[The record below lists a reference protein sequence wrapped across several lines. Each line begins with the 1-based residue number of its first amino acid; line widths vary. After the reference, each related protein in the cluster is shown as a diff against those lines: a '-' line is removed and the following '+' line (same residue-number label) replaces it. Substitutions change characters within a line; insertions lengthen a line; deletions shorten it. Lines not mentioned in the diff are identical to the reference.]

1 MSSEWFVVNV
11 GDAQWE
17 SKGEFGVRCRFES
30 PDDRFGHF
38 GIAVQVI
45 EPGQP
50 SGLYHAEDAQEGFLV
65 LAGECLAVIE
75 GVERPLRQWDYFHCP
90 ARTRHVLVGAGEGPC
105 TVLMVGAPRSSSL
118 SEILYPEDPVAARH
132 GASATA
138 TTRSSKQAYADRSY
152 GGGPAPA
159 PWPDA

>member
-1 MSSEWFVVNV
+1 VSDRWFVVNV
-11 GDAQWE
+11 GDAEWE
-17 SKGEFGVRCRFES
+17 RKGEFGLRCRFES

-38 GIAVQVI
+38 GITVQVI
-45 EPGQP
+45 QPGQA

-75 GVERPLRQWDYFHCP
+75 GIERPLRQWDYFHCP
-90 ARTRHVLVGAGEGPC
+90 PGTRHVLVGAGDGPC
-105 TVLMVGAPRSSSL
+105 TVLMVGAPRSASL

-132 GASATA
+132 GASASA

-152 GGGPAPA
+152 RGGPAPA